1 MMRLPTDFVL
11 EVHAATQT
19 IDITGD
25 LAGDEVAWVAAAVNQ
40 LCERSPHYV
49 TIDGCGVDDV
59 DAAGLDELATLAEQ
73 ALRSG
78 TRVEIRNP
86 SPAFRQ
92 KLITGGCA
100 FLIARS
106 AAR

>member
-1 MMRLPTDFVL
+1 MTRLPTDFVL

-40 LCERSPHYV
+40 LAERSPHCI
-49 TIDGCGVDDV
+49 TIDGSGVDDV
-59 DAAGLDELATLAEQ
+59 DATGLDDLATLAEQ
-73 ALRSG
+73 ALRNG
-78 TRVEIRNP
+78 TRVEISNP
-86 SPAFRQ
+86 SPAFRK
-92 KLITGGCA
+92 KLISGGCA
-100 FLIARS
+100 FLLARS